1 MWAQWRLVCGP
12 EGLRLWAATHRGL
25 LRGLRVGVVV
35 DDNSTTALRQKP
47 FQVSAFWRRYC
58 LYRQILARE
67 IPVFLRLFV
76 LKRTVAMGFPAQGVS
91 RSKEGYQRW
100 YRASLGRCLLGEIFV
115 KTVMYR
121 CHNLLKDVLFLCDE
135 RGFLTALPFA

>member
-1 MWAQWRLVCGP
+1 M
-12 EGLRLWAATHRGL
+12 GLAELSIL
-25 LRGLRVGVVV
+25 
-35 DDNSTTALRQKP
+35 NAL
-47 FQVSAFWRRYC
+47 

-91 RSKEGYQRW
+91 RSKEGDQRW
-100 YRASLGRCLLGEIFV
+100 YRASPGRCLLGEIFV

-121 CHNLLKDVLFLCDE
+121 CHNLLKDVLFLFDE
-135 RGFLTALPFA
+135 RGFLTVLSFE